1 MAGTLSEPV
10 PTRRE
15 DTAVDVP
22 VGTNA
27 TRREETA
34 AGPLRTRHEGAFA
47 AGWSVLAP
55 DALPPGLAAR
65 LTDLTSMKT
74 GGGEAQ
80 LVRVRDSDHPHEPR
94 VLKVYFPHIQPDPAV
109 WAQLASIRS
118 RHVVTVVETGT
129 LADGRFFELME
140 YVPDGNLRDAGA
152 GSQVFATAHVREIVR
167 QLATGLAALH
177 RGGITHRDLKP
188 DNVLVR
194 GTGPSGEMVLTDF
207 GLSRRLNS
215 SVHFT
220 TGARTSA
227 YAAPEAWAGHVSPA
241 RDWWSL
247 GIVVLELAT
256 GQLPFDGL
264 DERMIQMA
272 VTTKPVPVD
281 AVTDTRLNRLCAG
294 LLVSDRAKRW
304 GLAEVRDW
312 LAGGSPAVP
321 DRRVPVDATEFEFD
335 GQRFRDPES
344 LATAMA
350 RNWLLAAKRFGIS
363 PSPPWNA
370 LVTWLHQFDNPDQYP
385 AGVVEERL
393 DLLGRLEQSKD
404 KPNSKLLRLLAG
416 LNPKQPPVFRQA
428 HIDVPRLRD
437 LARRAQDDVGK
448 DDATR
453 RAREIVDELCEGELL
468 EVLARFDGAAELDR
482 VGKRWSSTIEE
493 LRGAVATLRRQPP
506 LKAVFATRRPRA
518 VARAAM
524 LELVVEPGRGDEWVR
539 AVADRGRALPKPVPW
554 YDQLIRWVGTDP
566 IRAYAGLLA
575 SGAAQA
581 EAQQA
586 VMAEQAA
593 RLAEQARRQ
602 AWATHEQQRLAGR
615 SSATGRA
622 LAGGLTLTALWLLV
636 VALAAKT
643 PALGAVLLPIATHLT
658 AELVL
663 ANEMGADY
671 HPRYSLWQA
680 FQQALGRIGGRMRG
694 SPRAWVIGI
703 VLTLVLLGFVSWL
716 VPLAALVA
724 TGAHIVWAVRRHGR
738 WQAEHDEARRQVLNQ

>member
-1 MAGTLSEPV
+1 VTEPV

-15 DTAVDVP
+15 PTASDVP
-22 VGTNA
+22 VGPNV
-27 TRREETA
+27 TRREEVA
-34 AGPLRTRHEGAFA
+34 AGPPPTRHEGAIA
-47 AGWSVLAP
+47 ADWSVLAP
-55 DALPPGLAAR
+55 NTLPPALATR
-65 LTDLTSMKT
+65 LTDLTAMEK

-80 LVRVRDSDHPHEPR
+80 LVRVRDTDHPHEPR
-94 VLKVYFPHIQPDPAV
+94 VLKVYYPHIQPDPTV
-109 WAQLASIRS
+109 WAQLSSIRS
-118 RHVVTVVETGT
+118 KHVVTVVETGT

-140 YVPDGNLRDAGA
+140 YVPDGSLRDAGA
-152 GSQVFATAHVREIVR
+152 GSQVFDTAHIREIVR

-177 RGGITHRDLKP
+177 GSGITHRDLKP

-194 GTGPSGEMVLTDF
+194 AAGPTGEMVLTDF

-215 SVHFT
+215 SAHFT

-247 GIVVLELAT
+247 GIMVLELAT

-281 AVTDTRLNRLCAG
+281 AITDARLNRLCAG
-294 LLVSDRAKRW
+294 LLVSDKAKRW

-335 GQRFRDPES
+335 GQRFRDPEA

-350 RNWLLAAKRFGIS
+350 RNWLLAANRFGIS

-370 LVTWLHQFDNPDQYP
+370 LVTWLHQFDNPDHYP

-393 DLLGRLEQSKD
+393 DLLGRLEQSKE

-437 LARRAQDDVGK
+437 LARRAQDGPEN
-448 DDATR
+448 DDSTK
-453 RAREIVDELCEGELL
+453 RAREIVNELCEGELL
-468 EVLARFDGAAELDR
+468 EVLARFDGAAQLGQ
-482 VGKRWSSTIEE
+482 VGKRWSVAITG
-493 LRGAVATLRRQPP
+493 LRDAVGALKHQPH
-506 LKAVFATRRPRA
+506 LKSVFATKRPRA
-518 VARAAM
+518 IARAAM
-524 LELVVEPGRGDEWVR
+524 LELVLEPARGDEWIR
-539 AVADRGRALPKPVPW
+539 ELAERGRALPKQVPW
-554 YDQLIRWVGTDP
+554 YDQLIRWVGADP
-566 IRAYAGLLA
+566 VRAYVGLVA

-586 VMAEQAA
+586 AMAEQAA
-593 RLAEQARRQ
+593 WLAQQAREQ
-602 AWATHEQQRLAGR
+602 AWANHEQQRLAGKG
-615 SSATGRA
+615 SATGRA

-636 VALAAKT
+636 AVFAAKT
-643 PALGAVLLPIATHLT
+643 PALSVVLLPIATHLT

-663 ANEMGADY
+663 ANEMGTDY
-671 HPRYSLWQA
+671 HPGYSLWQA
-680 FQQALGRIGGRMRG
+680 FQLALGRIGGRMRG
-694 SPRAWVIGI
+694 SPRGWAIGI
-703 VLTLVLLGFVSWL
+703 VVTLVLLGFVSWL
-716 VPLAALVA
+716 VPLAALAA
-724 TGAHIVWAVRRHGR
+724 TATHIVWAVRRHGR
-738 WQAEHDEARRQVLNQ
+738 WQAEHNQARWQVLNQ